1 MNNTVYD
8 VYQFFFH
15 IGRYGEHKKIA
26 TYNKKTDAER
36 RVDQIWSTGQTATL
50 ETREVKNENLCSN
63 R

>member
-26 TYNKKTDAER
+26 TYNKKSDAER
-36 RVDQIWSTGQTATL
+36 RVDQIWSTGQTASYKS
-50 ETREVKNENLCSN
+50 REV
-63 R
+63 